1 MKKMVWFAVMTALA
15 LAGGA
20 LAQAPGSPAP
30 APAPAPAPKAPK
42 AQTEKAPA
50 KKSATFPF
58 RGTLKAVDKD
68 AMTLTL
74 AGKEK
79 DRVIH
84 VTSQTRFTKDG
95 KPAVLAD
102 GVVGEEVAGSAR
114 KTEDGRTVAVSV
126 RFGPAPQKSGKAAK
140 SGKKSKTE
148 AAP

>member
-1 MKKMVWFAVMTALA
+1 MKKQVWFAVMTALA
-15 LAGGA
+15 LAGGT
-20 LAQAPGSPAP
+20 LAQAPGSPSP
-30 APAPAPAPKAPK
+30 TPAPAPAPKTPK
-42 AQTEKAPA
+42 AQVETAPA
-50 KKSATFPF
+50 KKPATFPF
-58 RGTLKAVDKD
+58 RGTLKALDRD

-84 VTSQTRFTKDG
+84 ITSKTRFTKGG
-95 KPAVLAD
+95 KPAVLGD

-126 RFGPAPQKSGKAAK
+126 RFGPSPQKSGAAK

-148 AAP
+148 TAR

>member
-1 MKKMVWFAVMTALA
+1 MKKMVWFAVVTALA
-15 LAGGA
+15 LAGSA

-30 APAPAPAPKAPK
+30 APAPAPKAPK
-42 AQTEKAPA
+42 AQAEKAPA
-50 KKSATFPF
+50 KKPATFPF

-74 AGKEK
+74 AGKQK

-84 VTSQTRFTKDG
+84 ITSQTRFTKDG
-95 KPAVLAD
+95 KPAVLGD

-126 RFGPAPQKSGKAAK
+126 RFGQAPQKSGAAAK

-148 AAP
+148 AVP

>member
-1 MKKMVWFAVMTALA
+1 MKKSVWFAVMTALA

-20 LAQAPGSPAP
+20 LAQTPGS
-30 APAPAPAPKAPK
+30 PAPAPAPKAPK
-42 AQTEKAPA
+42 ATAEKAPA
-50 KKSATFPF
+50 KKPATFPF
-58 RGTLKAVDKD
+58 RGTLKAVDRD

-84 VTSQTRFTKDG
+84 ITSQTRFTKDG
-95 KPAVLAD
+95 KPAVLGD

-126 RFGPAPQKSGKAAK
+126 RFGPAPQKSGAAK
-140 SGKKSKTE
+140 SGQKSKTKTQ
-148 AAP
+148 P